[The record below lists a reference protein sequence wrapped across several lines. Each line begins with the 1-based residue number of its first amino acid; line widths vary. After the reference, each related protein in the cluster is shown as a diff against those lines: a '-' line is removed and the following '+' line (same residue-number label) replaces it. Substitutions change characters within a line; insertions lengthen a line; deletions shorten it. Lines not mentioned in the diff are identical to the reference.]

1 MHIVII
7 GFGISGVSAA
17 KTLREQSNAD
27 ITIVTSEDR
36 SFFSRPALMYVYLGK
51 MRFKDILPM
60 PSDYWEKNNI
70 KVVLAAVEAIETEKQ
85 LVVLD
90 DGNVLSYDKLVL
102 ATGSVPRSLGLN
114 EQNIGGVQG
123 FYSLQDLLLLQKSA
137 KNIRHAAIIGGGLI
151 GVELAE
157 MFWSTDVSFTFWI
170 REKWFGSNFL
180 PEEEAQLVTS
190 YLQRK
195 KIDIRFER
203 EITHFDTN
211 EQGQVTALHSQ
222 IGERVDTDYVCVCVG
237 VKPNIDCL
245 ENTNIHTKQG
255 VLVNAYLQTN
265 TPSVYAAG
273 DCAEYAEPS
282 FGRKSV
288 ETLWYTGK
296 RMGEYVGSTM
306 LLDHPQRYHQGIFFN
321 SAKFFD
327 LEYQIYGHV
336 PVSPEELY
344 GSVFW
349 KHPQKDKSIR
359 LVYDAISDEFLGC
372 CVLGIRFRQEV
383 CEKWI
388 TEKWKITEV
397 LPALAR
403 ANFDSEFSARFEM
416 ELLNIYNNN
425 II

>member
-7 GFGISGVSAA
+7 GFGISGVSVA

-27 ITIVTSEDR
+27 ITIVTSESR

-51 MRFKDILPM
+51 MRFQDILPM
-60 PSDYWEKNNI
+60 PSDYWEKNNV
-70 KVVLAAVEAIETEKQ
+70 KVVLSVVEAIDSDKQ
-85 LVVLD
+85 QVMLD
-90 DGNVLSYDKLVL
+90 NGSILSYDKLVI

-114 EQNIGGVQG
+114 EYNLGGVQG
-123 FYSLQDLLLLQKSA
+123 FYSLQDLLLLQKST

-157 MFWSTDVSFTFWI
+157 MFLSTGISFTFWI

-180 PEEEAQLVTS
+180 PEEEAQLVTN
-190 YLQRK
+190 YLK
-195 KIDIRFER
+195 SKTIDIRFER
-203 EITHFDTN
+203 EITHLEVN
-211 EQGQVTALHSQ
+211 ELGQVTSLHSQ
-222 IGERVDTDYVCVCVG
+222 AGEKVDTDYVCVCIG

-245 ENTNIHTKQG
+245 ENTNIHTNHG
-255 VLVNAYLQTN
+255 VLVNACLQTN
-265 TPSVYAAG
+265 IPSIYAVG
-273 DCAEYAEPS
+273 DCVEYAEPS

-296 RMGEYVGSTM
+296 RMGEYVGTNI
-306 LLDHPQRYHQGIFFN
+306 LLDHPQRYDQGIFFN

-336 PVSPEELY
+336 PVSTEENY
-344 GSVFW
+344 RSVFW

-359 LVYDAISDEFLGC
+359 LVYDAVSDEFLGC

-403 ANFDSEFSARFEM
+403 ANFDSEFSSRFEM
-416 ELLNIYNNN
+416 EILNIYNNKL
-425 II
+425 I

>member
-7 GFGISGVSAA
+7 GFGISGVSVA

-27 ITIVTSEDR
+27 ITIVTSESR

-51 MRFKDILPM
+51 MRFQDILPM

-70 KVVLAAVEAIETEKQ
+70 KVVLAAVEDIDSDKQ
-85 LVVLD
+85 QVVLD
-90 DGNVLSYDKLVL
+90 DGSVLFYDKLVI

-114 EQNIGGVQG
+114 EGNISGVQG

-157 MFWSTDVSFTFWI
+157 MFLSTGISFTFWI

-180 PEEEAQLVTS
+180 PEEEAQLVTN
-190 YLQRK
+190 YLKSK

-203 EITHFDTN
+203 EITHFDAN
-211 EQGQVTALHSQ
+211 ELGQVTSLHSQ
-222 IGERVDTDYVCVCVG
+222 MGERVDTDYVCVCIG
-237 VKPNIDCL
+237 VKPNINCL
-245 ENTNIHTKQG
+245 ENTNIHTNHG
-255 VLVNAYLQTN
+255 VLVNACLQTN
-265 TPSVYAAG
+265 IPSIYAAG
-273 DCAEYAEPS
+273 DCVEYAEPS

-296 RMGEYVGSTM
+296 RMGEYVGRNI

-336 PVSPEELY
+336 PVSPEENY

-359 LVYDAISDEFLGC
+359 LVYDAVSDEFLGC
-372 CVLGIRFRQEV
+372 CVLGVRFRQEV

-388 TEKWKITEV
+388 AEKWKITDV
-397 LPALAR
+397 LHALPT

-416 ELLNIYNNN
+416 ELLNIYNDK